1 MKGDN
6 INRKDELVS
15 GTTAVVSLILVV
27 VFLLACGLKTQV
39 PPPPSKKVFLVE
51 LDADVGGGGGGGMD
65 VPTPSRTA
73 RTSAPNYATQNAQD
87 APSIAHSDKT
97 TTKQDVSATA
107 TPKINQSAIFKGGRG
122 GTGSGG
128 GSGSGIGTGT
138 GSGLGPGTGSGSGG
152 GIGYGT
158 GTRGMVKSIKTTV
171 NEEGQVCV
179 EVHVMEDGTVKD
191 ARVISTGK
199 FKTTITNRMI
209 QQQCKEEALRAKY
222 RPGKEEL
229 RVIIFK

>member
-15 GTTAVVSLILVV
+15 GTTAVVSLVLVV
-27 VFLLACGLKTQV
+27 VFLLACGLKTQI

-51 LDADVGGGGGGGMD
+51 LDADVGGGGGGGMN
-65 VPTPSRTA
+65 VPSPSRKV
-73 RTSAPNYATQNAQD
+73 RTSAPDYATQNAQD
-87 APSIAHSDKT
+87 APSVAHSENTATKT
-97 TTKQDVSATA
+97 ETPAST

-158 GTRGMVKSIKTTV
+158 GTRGMVKSIRTTV

-179 EVHVMEDGTVKD
+179 EVHVLEDGTVKD

-199 FKTTITNRMI
+199 FKTTITNRLI